1 MKEKLCVIFTDIT
14 YMYYDF
20 ENDSKRVI
28 KLKYIAHTYLEYKQI
43 KKKRTEI
50 MISFYKTTG
59 L

>member
-20 ENDSKRVI
+20 ENDSKKVI
-28 KLKYIAHTYLEYKQI
+28 KLKYIAHIYLEYKQI
-43 KKKRTEI
+43 KKTKNWNYDI
-50 MISFYKTTG
+50 I